1 VAAGLT
7 LVAGVLL
14 LVVGIAGAL
23 TRRRLAGASAQW
35 LGKRGGGGQPPDV
48 GTIAMIILVVGVVV
62 AVWGATL
69 IVWGWLET
77 DFIEAADAR

>member
-1 VAAGLT
+1 MAAGLT

-14 LVVGIAGAL
+14 LVAGIAAAL
-23 TRRRLAGASAQW
+23 TRRRLAGAVAQW
-35 LGKRGGGGQPPDV
+35 LGKRGGGQPPDV

-77 DFIEAADAR
+77 DFIEVSDAG